1 MSYQVLA
8 RKWRPKTFAD
18 VVGQSHIL
26 TALSNGLKENRLH
39 HAYLF
44 SGTRGV
50 GKTSIARL
58 FAKGLNC
65 VNGVTAEPCGECEHC
80 KAIEEGRFIDLIE
93 IDAASRTKVE
103 DTRELLDNV
112 QYKPVQGRYKV
123 YLIDE
128 VHMLSR
134 HSFNALLKTLE
145 EPPEYVKFLLATTDP
160 QKLPITILSRCMQFH
175 LKALEQT
182 QIAQH
187 LEFILKQENIPFDFL
202 ALEKLAKAAQGSI
215 RDSLSLT
222 DQAIAMS
229 NGNITLNVVNE
240 MLGLLDDNQAI
251 DILYAL
257 QQGNGENMMKTIQ
270 AVAEKGSDW
279 DLFLRDIAEK
289 LHQIAVKQLL
299 PKDRLDESNQL
310 DFLATL
316 ITPDDLQFFYQ
327 VIVSGRKELAFAPTP
342 RIGVEMTLLRALA
355 FHPKLINSNVVE
367 QAQAQPASSVT
378 NQTAYVEM
386 PVVSQ
391 AIKSQYA
398 TNLNTRSISQTSQM
412 ASQSVS
418 HSPSPTNTSVVTE
431 APQKTNVLSQPS
443 TAENNVA
450 IEVEY
455 SAALEALAEL
465 DKLENISL
473 SSFQNE
479 KKKSDLT
486 SRQHSAVGEVAETSP
501 KMTALPVVEAKT
513 FEQKNPLKEKSAQLS
528 KSVTQTQTVIS
539 NAFNASKVEGG
550 QIEGESAVE
559 NEAELEGED
568 ATDENQAET
577 YRWEWRNPELAK
589 MQEGPTPSE
598 LKQSLE
604 KDITPELR
612 EKVILLS
619 RKEDAW
625 TNIVESLDIN
635 NLTKELALNCGL
647 IEKAEGR
654 IVLGIRTEKA
664 HLEKRTFVKN
674 LTEELEKYY
683 AEPVELE
690 IRVSDE
696 IGQTPTDFYRQTY
709 KMLREKAKEDLQKD
723 KKLQLFLTE
732 FNGELDLASV
742 KPV

>member
-8 RKWRPKTFAD
+8 RKWRPKTFTE
-18 VVGQSHIL
+18 VVGQRHIL

-65 VNGVTAEPCGECEHC
+65 VHGVTAEPCGECEHC

-187 LEFILKQENIPFDFL
+187 LEFILKQEHIPFDFL

-229 NGNITLNVVNE
+229 NGNISLSVVND

-251 DILYAL
+251 EVIYAL
-257 QQGNGENMMKTIQ
+257 QQGDGESMMGIVQ
-270 AVAEKGSDW
+270 RVAEKGVDW
-279 DLFLRDIAEK
+279 DEFLRDIGEQ
-289 LHQIAVKQLL
+289 LHHIAMKQLR
-299 PKDRLDESNQL
+299 PKTQLDESSQL
-310 DFLATL
+310 DFLATH
-316 ITPDDLQFFYQ
+316 ISPDDLQFFYQ
-327 VIVSGRKELAFAPTP
+327 VILSGRQELAFAPTQ
-342 RIGVEMTLLRALA
+342 RIGAEMTLLRALA
-355 FHPKLINSNVVE
+355 FSPKQVNAEASVGS
-367 QAQAQPASSVT
+367 AASSSAAT
-378 NQTAYVEM
+378 TPSHSTAYVDM

-391 AIKSQYA
+391 NIKAQYA
-398 TNLNTRSISQTSQM
+398 PNVLEKSATKPSSTPAVPVSPTP
-412 ASQSVS
+412 SVS
-418 HSPSPTNTSVVTE
+418 PESATVSS
-431 APQKTNVLSQPS
+431 S
-443 TAENNVA
+443 TAETQTDATHSV
-450 IEVEY
+450 
-455 SAALEALAEL
+455 ALEALAEL
-465 DKLENISL
+465 DKLDSVSL
-473 SSFQNE
+473 SQLNQE
-479 KKKSDLT
+479 KKNLDVAPSQP
-486 SRQHSAVGEVAETSP
+486 SSVVAPHSKTTE
-501 KMTALPVVEAKT
+501 KLTALPVVEAKSLDQRLT
-513 FEQKNPLKEKSAQLS
+513 TQKTPVQLQPITEEESGMSAMHDLE
-528 KSVTQTQTVIS
+528 TE
-539 NAFNASKVEGG
+539 NALEAE
-550 QIEGESAVE
+550 EGEMSDSE
-559 NEAELEGED
+559 NL
-568 ATDENQAET
+568 AET
-577 YRWEWRNPELAK
+577 YRWAWRNPELANL
-589 MQEGPTPSE
+589 QSGPTPSE

-612 EKVILLS
+612 EKVISLA
-619 RKEDAW
+619 RQEDEW
-625 TNIVESLDIN
+625 TNIVESLEIN
-635 NLTKELALNCGL
+635 NLTKELALNCAL
-647 IEKAEGR
+647 LEKQQGQ
-654 IVLGIRTEKA
+654 ILLGIRPEKA
-664 HLEKRTFVKN
+664 HLEKQTFVKN
-674 LTEELEKYY
+674 LAQQLSQFYHEKI
-683 AEPVELE
+683 EVVISVNSE
-690 IRVSDE
+690 IDS
-696 IGQTPTDFYRQTY
+696 TPTDFYRQTY
-709 KMLREKAKEDLQKD
+709 KRLRDKAKLDLQQD
-723 KKLQLFLTE
+723 SKLQLFLTE
-732 FNGELDLASV
+732 FHAELDLHSV